1 KKCVTQKLVN
11 HGTPDKPNWCVE
23 YSPFLPNDM
32 PLRTACPSREG
43 VRGFPVTSAVHERL
57 LDGDSDCACSAAR
70 WTTPFPPCPRNRVA
84 PGTSRRLSS
93 TVATSREGL
102 VERGGALFRRVGFIA
117 ANLIAFR
124 RSKTVSKAVHAP
136 PADGPCR
143 KAGTVC
149 VGVNLISADGTAGV
163 SVAVSI
169 RAYTLVADRA
179 CRSAVAVTVS
189 ADVLATDPACRVAVS
204 ISVRVH
210 SAIAVYTCR
219 ITRSIRVKDGAL
231 GVQRR
236 NGYRQHQH
244 CKDGACHRTPLLL
257 LACRDQ
263 SGGKGRSPV

>member
-1 KKCVTQKLVN
+1 MRGPPRERRLKGALARLAQGKESGSTRREARSGGGLGQGEVALV
-11 HGTPDKPNWCVE
+11 
-23 YSPFLPNDM
+23 
-32 PLRTACPSREG
+32 LRMLRRS
-43 VRGFPVTSAVHERL
+43 
-57 LDGDSDCACSAAR
+57 SAA
-70 WTTPFPPCPRNRVA
+70 
-84 PGTSRRLSS
+84 
-93 TVATSREGL
+93 VATSREGL

-117 ANLIAFR
+117 ANLIAFC

-149 VGVNLISADGTAGV
+149 VGVHLISADGTPGV
-163 SVAVSI
+163 SVAISV

-179 CRSAVAVTVS
+179 CRSAVAITVS
-189 ADVLATDPACRVAVS
+189 ADVLATDPAGRVAVS

-244 CKDGACHRTPLLL
+244 CKDWACHRTTLLL
-257 LACRDQ
+257 
-263 SGGKGRSPV
+263 